1 MNIIIIGA
9 GKVGFT
15 LAEMLSYENNNVV
28 LIEKNPERQK
38 IIEENLDVQTI
49 LGSGTNIQ
57 VLEEAGVSNSD
68 LLIAVTEIDEVNM
81 VSCFIAKKYNIP
93 KTVARLRSPEYID
106 NPKITTGNSI
116 GIDLVIS
123 PEMVS
128 AQMIKKIID
137 VPEAI
142 NVDYYADGRL
152 QLLEIRIN
160 EDSPITNKSLEEISF
175 PKPNLIAAI
184 IRKESMIIPRGKDII
199 KPGDLIFVIAQTKH
213 MLEVEE
219 VLGEKRTKVK
229 NIIILG
235 GGRIGYALA
244 KMLDTK
250 SISIKIID
258 SNIDTCKKLSDELNN
273 VLVLHG
279 DGTDVDLLE
288 EEEAGNADMVICVSD
303 DDKVNILVSLLA
315 KHLGANKTVAKIK
328 STAYVSLVEKVG
340 IDVVVNPR
348 LLTAGAIFQ
357 FIRKGD
363 IVSVTLLGSAKA
375 EMIEL
380 IVSDKVKI
388 TNIPLKK
395 LNFPKDAIIGSIIRN
410 DKVIVPSGDD
420 YLLPGDKILI
430 FALPKAIKK
439 IENIFFPKS

>member
-1 MNIIIIGA
+1 MKIIIIGA

-15 LAEMLSYENNNVV
+15 LAEMLSYENHDVI
-28 LIEKNPERQK
+28 LIEKSPERQK
-38 IIEENLDVQTI
+38 IIEENLDVKTI
-49 LGSGTNIQ
+49 QGSGTNIQ

-68 LLIAVTEIDEVNM
+68 LLIAVTEIDEINM
-81 VSCFIAKKYNIP
+81 VSCFIAKKYNVK
-93 KTVARLRSPEYID
+93 KTVARLRNPEYID
-106 NPKITTGNSI
+106 NPKITSGNSI
-116 GIDLVIS
+116 GIDFVIS
-123 PEMVS
+123 PEIVS
-128 AQMIKKIID
+128 AQMIKKIVD

-142 NVDYYADGRL
+142 NVDYYADGKL
-152 QLLEIRIN
+152 QLLEIKIN
-160 EDSPITNKSLEEISF
+160 EKSPVANKSLEEINF

-184 IRKESMIIPRGKDII
+184 IRKETMIIPRGKDVIQ
-199 KPGDLIFVIAQTKH
+199 PGDLVFVIAQTKH

-219 VLGEKRTKVK
+219 VLGEKRTRVK

-235 GGRIGYALA
+235 GGRIGYILA

-250 SISIKIID
+250 SISVKIID
-258 SNIDTCKKLSDELNN
+258 NNIDVCKKLSEELSN

-288 EEEAGNADMVICVSD
+288 EEEAGSADMIICVTN

-375 EMIEL
+375 EMIEF
-380 IVSDKVKI
+380 IVPENLKI

-395 LNFPKDAIIGSIIRN
+395 LDFPKDAIVGSIVRN

-420 YLLPGDKILI
+420 YILPNDKVLV

-439 IENIFFPKS
+439 IENIFFPKL